1 MIHGD
6 AHRAVSP
13 EPGVKKLAERL
24 SKEKECDLTLKY
36 CKMMALLVT
45 GPKLLT

>member
-13 EPGVKKLAERL
+13 EPGVEKLAERL